1 MVPFTGAGQD
11 PTLTDG
17 EQIAPRIPR
26 SPSQENRDVIGGQL
40 ILVKSAELSPKSYT
54 ELDSKRFLKGHDV
67 WSHVVLA
74 DARYTVK
81 DVVGNIVCLSIAR

>member
-11 PTLTDG
+11 PTLTKVNKSPH
-17 EQIAPRIPR
+17 ESEIAKSRESR
-26 SPSQENRDVIGGQL
+26 CNRGQL
-40 ILVKSAELSPKSYT
+40 ILVKSVELSPKSYT

-81 DVVGNIVCLSIAR
+81 DVVGDVVCLSIAR